1 MEPGDPFPIERCSP
15 RLKTA
20 ILAEFDGRSPTFQDI
35 LSIPLDK
42 WLTVPGMGRRLLSEL
57 ESVTQGGPSVA
68 QADPVATSHD
78 SDLMARIERLQHD
91 LQRLKHDIQSRL
103 SETPM
108 KRSDRSSSGSR

>member
-1 MEPGDPFPIERCSP
+1 MEPSDPFPIDRCSP

-20 ILAEFDGRSPTFQDI
+20 ILAEFDGCSPTFQDI

-68 QADPVATSHD
+68 QADPLATSHD
-78 SDLMARIERLQHD
+78 CDLMARIERLQHD

-103 SETPM
+103 SEAPV
-108 KRSDRSSSGSR
+108 RQAPSGPSGSH